1 MITNSKSNTIVRLFY
16 ALNLKVIVILAFLFY
31 SNLSFSQNSTVEL
44 TSAQKTV
51 TTIGDVLLFGM
62 PLAAGLTTII
72 LKDKEGSWQFA
83 KGFLVN
89 QALTIGL
96 KSVVRK
102 PRPDFSNNYAFP
114 SGHTSTTFQ
123 SASFIQQRYG
133 WKYGIPAYA
142 LAGFTAYSRIEGKKH
157 DGWDVAAGIV
167 IGIGSSYLFTTPYQK
182 EHFELSFNSSENN
195 YSLGFKYK
203 F

>member
-1 MITNSKSNTIVRLFY
+1 L
-16 ALNLKVIVILAFLFY
+16 LNLKTLNLKSLLLLSIFFY
-31 SNLSFSQNSTVEL
+31 SIFSFSQNNTEEL
-44 TSAQKTV
+44 TSGQQTV
-51 TTIGDVLLFGM
+51 STIGDVLLFGM
-62 PLAAGLTTII
+62 PIAAGLTTII
-72 LKDKEGSWQFA
+72 IKDKEGSWQFA

-96 KSVVRK
+96 KAIVQK
-102 PRPDFSNNYAFP
+102 PRPDLSNNNAFP

-123 SASFIQQRYG
+123 SAAFIQKRYG

-142 LAGFTAYSRIEGKKH
+142 LAGFTAYSRIAAKKH

-167 IGIGSSYLFTTPYQK
+167 IGVGSSYLFTTPYQK
-182 EHFELSFNSSENN
+182 EHFELSFDRTQYND
-195 YSLGFKYK
+195 YLVGITYK

>member
-1 MITNSKSNTIVRLFY
+1 L
-16 ALNLKVIVILAFLFY
+16 LNLQTLKLKSLLLLALFFY
-31 SNLSFSQNSTVEL
+31 SIFSVSQNNTVEL
-44 TSAQKTV
+44 TSGQKTV
-51 TTIGDVLLFGM
+51 STIGDILLIGM
-62 PLAAGLTTII
+62 PIATGLTTILI
-72 LKDKEGSWQFA
+72 NDKEGSWQFA

-96 KSVVRK
+96 KSIIQK
-102 PRPDFSNNYAFP
+102 PRPDFSNNNAFP

-123 SASFIQQRYG
+123 SAAFIQKRYG

-157 DGWDVAAGIV
+157 DGWDIAAGVV

-182 EHFELSFNSSENN
+182 EHFELSFNSSKNN
-195 YSLGFKYK
+195 YSIGFKYK

>member
-1 MITNSKSNTIVRLFY
+1 MITNNNSNITVRPFHT
-16 ALNLKVIVILAFLFY
+16 LNLKAIVILAFLLY
-31 SNLSFSQNSTVEL
+31 ANLSFSQNGIIEL

-83 KGFLVN
+83 KGFIVN
-89 QALTIGL
+89 QAITIGL
-96 KSVVRK
+96 KSIIQK
-102 PRPDFSNNYAFP
+102 PRPDFSNNNAFP

-157 DGWDVAAGIV
+157 DGWDIAAGIV

-182 EHFELSFNSSENN
+182 EHFELSFNSTEKN
-195 YSLGFKYK
+195 YLIGFKYK

>member
-1 MITNSKSNTIVRLFY
+1 MLKLQTLKLKPLLPLALF
-16 ALNLKVIVILAFLFY
+16 FY
-31 SNLSFSQNSTVEL
+31 SIFSFSQNNTVEL

-89 QALTIGL
+89 QVLTIGL
-96 KSVVRK
+96 KSIIQK
-102 PRPDFSNNYAFP
+102 PRPDFSNNDAFP

-157 DGWDVAAGIV
+157 DGWDIAAGIV
-167 IGIGSSYLFTTPYQK
+167 IGVGSSYLFTTPYQK
-182 EHFELSFNSSENN
+182 EHFELSFNSTEKN
-195 YSLGFKYK
+195 YLIGFKYK

>member
-1 MITNSKSNTIVRLFY
+1 MRLKSLFT
-16 ALNLKVIVILAFLFY
+16 LSFFFY
-31 SNLSFSQNSTVEL
+31 SIFSFSQNNTVEL
-44 TSAQKTV
+44 TSGQKTV

-62 PLAAGLTTII
+62 PLAAGLTTVII
-72 LKDKEGSWQFA
+72 KDKEGSWQFA

-96 KSVVRK
+96 KSIIQK
-102 PRPDFSNNYAFP
+102 PRPDFSNNNAFP

-123 SASFIQQRYG
+123 SAAFIQKRYG

-182 EHFELSFNSSENN
+182 EHFELSFNRSENN